1 MIWLR
6 HLLEELGFPQKDATP
21 IFEDNKSAIN
31 IAESLKVHPAV
42 KHIDIRHHFIRDR
55 VMKLKDIQLVK
66 EATGQM
72 VADLFTKQL
81 AFPLF
86 RQHREKLGVVPDSQP
101 YRT

>member
-1 MIWLR
+1 
-6 HLLEELGFPQKDATP
+6 
-21 IFEDNKSAIN
+21 
-31 IAESLKVHPAV
+31 
-42 KHIDIRHHFIRDR
+42 
-55 VMKLKDIQLVK
+55 MKLKDIQLVK